1 MKIKCLI
8 PKRHIIAALLLL
20 ISVLGVPFAVAQTC
34 PDNVPHITGTWT
46 VLPYQMPINPISA
59 NLLPN
64 GKVLIVAGSEADGS
78 NNSEGAES
86 YRAAVWDPSGND
98 ESSISVHNLTYDVF
112 CSGTA
117 ALFDGRSL
125 IVGGT
130 AEAEVYNSEGENR
143 ASIFNPVTNQYVQC
157 QNMVDGRW
165 YGTATAL
172 ADGRIMAMSGLTQ
185 TGGTSRTIEIYDL
198 QRAGAGW
205 NPPTSVPFTPP
216 LFPRL
221 ELLPGGKVFYTGHG
235 SGDSNANAWIFDPAT
250 GGWTQSAT
258 TNVNRKN
265 GSAVLFPL
273 VPPSYVPRVMNF
285 GGGNPST
292 SSTDIIDLSIPT
304 PSYTAGP
311 NMSTGR
317 IHMKAVILP
326 NGKILAEGGSI
337 NGNPN
342 TPGKTADLY
351 DPVSNTMAS
360 AGTAAYSRLYH
371 STALL
376 LPDATVVSMGS
387 NPGNRGRYEP
397 AIEIYTPS
405 YLYDANDN
413 LITTDRP
420 QITGLSFSGPIHYG
434 MPFSVSYTSTSPIS
448 SAVLIRPGSS
458 THAENMEQRLI
469 GLCGDT
475 SPCSTSG
482 NTLNLTT
489 PPDGSIAPPGYYMLF
504 LLDSAGVPS
513 KAWFIQL
520 TPNSYSLVPPRGA
533 ITTPSGDMEIT
544 AGSAINFGTN
554 TSAANYSWVFP
565 GGSPATSTAQNP
577 GNVTFSTYGTYTVS
591 LTVID
596 ATGNSDPNPPTRTI
610 TVLPTS
616 PDFDITVG
624 PAAQEVVP
632 GGSTTYTVTV
642 TPESGFTGTVNLSVD
657 SQSGFPTAITSGSFS
672 PLSITIG
679 GSSTL
684 TMQTSTATVP
694 YALSLTIT
702 GTSGT
707 ITHTAST
714 TLLVNLAPPADLT
727 AVAGDAQVSLSW
739 PASVGASGYHVKRGR
754 VDGGPYE
761 TFACP
766 GGTSVVDSG
775 LVNGTTYYYT
785 VSAAYTGGQN
795 AGGESANSVQVSA
808 RPMGSPRPPPTPT
821 PTPTPTVRVTVQTN
835 PAGLAFSVDGT
846 TYNSTQM
853 FSWIPG
859 SSHTIASTSPQSG
872 GTGVQYVWLG
882 WSDSGAISHTVA
894 PTTSRTYTAIFSTQY
909 YLTMTRGTGGTVSPA
924 SGWRNAGST
933 VSITAT
939 ATTGYTFAGW
949 TGTGAGSY
957 SGMNNPASITMNG
970 PVTEN
975 ASFTRNNVQ
984 VTVQT
989 NPAGRSFSVDGTSYT
1004 LAQTFSWVPGSSHTI
1019 ATTSPQSGGTGVQ
1032 YVWMNWSGGGA
1043 ISHTVAPTTN
1053 KTYTATFRTQYFL
1066 TMTHNAG
1073 GTVNPASGWKNSGST
1088 VSITATPATGFRF
1101 TNWTGTGSDSYS
1113 GTNNPASITM
1123 NGPIMESGS
1132 FVHN

>member
-1 MKIKCLI
+1 MCKQFVVFT
-8 PKRHIIAALLLL
+8 AFALP
-20 ISVLGVPFAVAQTC
+20 VLTHLSAVAQTC

-46 VLPYQMPINPISA
+46 VLPYQMQINPIST
-59 NLLPN
+59 NLLRN
-64 GKVLIVAGSEADGS
+64 GKVLIVAGDEQDGY
-78 NNSEGAES
+78 NNLEGAES
-86 YRAAVWDPSGND
+86 YRGAVWDPSGND

-117 ALFDGRSL
+117 TLFDGRSL

-130 AEAEVYNSEGENR
+130 EVGNPAIGENR
-143 ASIFNPVTNQYVQC
+143 ASIFNPVTSQYVQC

-165 YGTATAL
+165 YATATEL
-172 ADGRIMAMSGLTQ
+172 ADGRIMAMSGITQ
-185 TGGTSRTIEIYDL
+185 TGPTSRTIEIYDL

-221 ELLPGGKVFYTGHG
+221 ELLPGGRVFYTGHG
-235 SGDSNANAWIFDPAT
+235 GERSTANAWIFDPVT

-258 TNVNRKN
+258 TTRNRKY
-265 GSAVLFPL
+265 GSSVLLPL
-273 VPPSYVPRVMNF
+273 LPPSYVPRVMNF
-285 GGGNPST
+285 GGGANPAT
-292 SSTDIIDLSIPT
+292 SSTDIIDLSVAT

-317 IHMKAVILP
+317 IEMNAIILP
-326 NGKILAEGGSI
+326 NGKVLAEGGSL
-337 NGNPN
+337 NDEAPD

-351 DPVSNTMAS
+351 DPVSNTMGS
-360 AGTAAYSRLYH
+360 AGTAAFSRLYH
-371 STALL
+371 SNALL
-376 LPDATVVSMGS
+376 LPDATVVCMGS
-387 NPGNRGRYEP
+387 NPGNRGTYEA

-405 YLYDANDN
+405 YLYDSNDH

-420 QITGLSFSGPIHYG
+420 RITGLSFSGPIHYG

-448 SAVLIRPGSS
+448 SAVLIRPGSA
-458 THAENMEQRLI
+458 THAEDMEQRLI

-475 SPCSTSG
+475 SPCSASG
-482 NTLNLTT
+482 NTLSLTT

-520 TPNSYSLVPPRGA
+520 TPNSYSLVPPSGA
-533 ITTPSGDMEIT
+533 ITTPSGDMTIT

-577 GNVTFSTYGTYTVS
+577 GNVTFNTPGMYTVS

-616 PDFDITVG
+616 PDFDITVS

-642 TPESGFTGTVNLSVD
+642 TPLSGFTGTVNLSVD
-657 SQSGFPTAITSGSFS
+657 SQNGFPTGITSGGFS
-672 PLSITIG
+672 PPSITTG

-707 ITHTAST
+707 ISHTAST
-714 TLLVNLAPPADLT
+714 SLLVNLEPPSGLT

-739 PASVGASGYHVKRGR
+739 PASVGANGYHVKRAR

-766 GGTSVVDSG
+766 SGTSVVDSG

-785 VSAAYTGGQN
+785 VSAAYTSGQN
-795 AGGESANSVQVSA
+795 GGGESADSVQVSA
-808 RPMGSPRPPPTPT
+808 TPMGTPPATPT
-821 PTPTPTVRVTVQTN
+821 PTPTATPTVTPT
-835 PAGLAFSVDGT
+835 P
-846 TYNSTQM
+846 
-853 FSWIPG
+853 IP
-859 SSHTIASTSPQSG
+859 T
-872 GTGVQYVWLG
+872 
-882 WSDSGAISHTVA
+882 
-894 PTTSRTYTAIFSTQY
+894 PTPT
-909 YLTMTRGTGGTVSPA
+909 
-924 SGWRNAGST
+924 
-933 VSITAT
+933 
-939 ATTGYTFAGW
+939 
-949 TGTGAGSY
+949 
-957 SGMNNPASITMNG
+957 
-970 PVTEN
+970 
-975 ASFTRNNVQ
+975 VQ

-989 NPAGRSFSVDGTSYT
+989 NPAGRASQLTALLIRRHRRSRGPPFKPHYCHDLAAERWHRRSVR
-1004 LAQTFSWVPGSSHTI
+1004 V
-1019 ATTSPQSGGTGVQ
+1019 
-1032 YVWMNWSGGGA
+1032 
-1043 ISHTVAPTTN
+1043 
-1053 KTYTATFRTQYFL
+1053 
-1066 TMTHNAG
+1066 
-1073 GTVNPASGWKNSGST
+1073 
-1088 VSITATPATGFRF
+1088 
-1101 TNWTGTGSDSYS
+1101 
-1113 GTNNPASITM
+1113 
-1123 NGPIMESGS
+1123 E
-1132 FVHN
+1132 